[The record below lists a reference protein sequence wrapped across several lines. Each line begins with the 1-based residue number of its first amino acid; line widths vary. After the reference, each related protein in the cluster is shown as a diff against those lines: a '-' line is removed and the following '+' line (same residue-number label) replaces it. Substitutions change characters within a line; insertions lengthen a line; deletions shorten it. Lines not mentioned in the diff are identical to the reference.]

1 MGREG
6 ADRRGSD
13 GAWCGCVG
21 GGAGGRDPCEPA
33 EPMRAS
39 RSIFA
44 GRKTEIRGGP
54 VPGRP
59 PSLQVWVPPQTIDE
73 AMKRACSVF
82 VRVDSPTV
90 HQFFFFRS
98 DRRRVA
104 SAQCR
109 VARHAHVLIALLEM
123 TSTMKFIYGESII
136 FQVFELLCVSC
147 SNSPPRMSVP
157 TMFRVNGS

>member
-1 MGREG
+1 
-6 ADRRGSD
+6 
-13 GAWCGCVG
+13 
-21 GGAGGRDPCEPA
+21 
-33 EPMRAS
+33 MRAS
-39 RSIFA
+39 RFDFVWPKTKIRVWRGPS
-44 GRKTEIRGGP
+44 GRGP
-54 VPGRP
+54 PWHHACGVPHRP
-59 PSLQVWVPPQTIDE
+59 S
-73 AMKRACSVF
+73 MKRACSVF

-136 FQVFELLCVSC
+136 FQVFELLCVSLLQ
-147 SNSPPRMSVP
+147 
-157 TMFRVNGS
+157 